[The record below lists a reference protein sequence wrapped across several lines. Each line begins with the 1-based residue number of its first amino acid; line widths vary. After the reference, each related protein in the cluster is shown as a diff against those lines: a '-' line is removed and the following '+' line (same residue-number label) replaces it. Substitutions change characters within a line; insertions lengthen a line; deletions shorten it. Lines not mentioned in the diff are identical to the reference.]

1 MSTNPMYYA
10 DTTEG
15 TTLRG
20 ESDISIANFYPVAKK
35 VVKYK
40 SGDGD
45 KIQKRYVVEFYAP
58 YYIGTVEIDS
68 KGLEKFDYTSVDD
81 SLQLNPI
88 IGSAGKE
95 MAYYIR
101 DQSKNV
107 EVEEK
112 TLLNSLGWHNI
123 NGEYIYCAG
132 NMIIGKTSQEGYV
145 ISEHLS
151 DYHLDI
157 DNMISQEE
165 AVIHT
170 MKLMCIAPGS
180 SDLVFVSG
188 GLFGPLRQIMLDAGI
203 RPPCISYVEGESQ
216 SKKTTLVKEC
226 VLMYNRSTPQKDN
239 NVGWARISC
248 SEFKIEE
255 AIAICK
261 DSTYL
266 LDDLFRAKENKMKK
280 IYEGR
285 IENTIRNFADNS
297 TRSTA
302 RSAFKN
308 NSNIIITAEYLI
320 ESKTD
325 VGRLFLICVGKDDV
339 DIQKLSE
346 CQKNPLALSTFYY
359 YFILWLSSHYD
370 ELVER
375 LKDEYSGFRFSAQAH
390 ESKFGRL
397 YEQFFLLDFAFL
409 VYLEYAESV
418 GINTSR
424 DIVISDFRSHVSKAL
439 KKQNDILI
447 SLDKKEVKSINFS
460 HELVAMISNG
470 SVALSKKGSECFEK
484 GGCIYITTR
493 YFNSKLR
500 EKYDKDF
507 SVRSIASY
515 FRERYI
521 SEVDSDNRQ
530 KKYRGHRYL
539 KLNKKELMKDAN
551 DTRYEIDNLFY

>member
-1 MSTNPMYYA
+1 MSIEPIYSA

-15 TTLRG
+15 ITLRG
-20 ESDISIANFYPVAKK
+20 EMPIAKFYPVVKTVTKYRCRDEFQKK
-35 VVKYK
+35 
-40 SGDGD
+40 
-45 KIQKRYVVEFYAP
+45 YVVEFYAP
-58 YYIGTVEIDS
+58 YYIRTVEIDS
-68 KGLEKFDYTSVDD
+68 KGLEKFDYSSVDD
-81 SLQLNPI
+81 SLQLHPTI
-88 IGSAGKE
+88 STAGKE

-101 DQSKNV
+101 DQAKSV
-107 EVEEK
+107 EVEEII
-112 TLLNSLGWHNI
+112 LLDTLGWHTF
-123 NGEYIYCAG
+123 NGNHIYCAG
-132 NMIIGKTSQEGYV
+132 NMVIGETSQKDYV
-145 ISEHLS
+145 ISEYLS
-151 DYHLDI
+151 GYHLDI

-216 SKKTTLVKEC
+216 LKKTTLVKEC

-239 NVGWARISC
+239 NVGWARISS

-255 AIAICK
+255 AVAICK

-285 IENTIRNFADNS
+285 IENAIRNFADNS
-297 TRSTA
+297 PRSTA
-302 RSAFKN
+302 RSSFKN
-308 NSNIIITAEYLI
+308 NAQIIITAEYVI

-325 VGRLFLICVGKDDV
+325 VGRLFLICLEKGDV
-339 DIQKLSE
+339 DVEKLSE
-346 CQKNPLALSTFYY
+346 CQKSPLALSTFYY
-359 YFILWLSSHYD
+359 YFISWLSSHYD
-370 ELVER
+370 EVVER
-375 LKDEYSGFRFSAQAH
+375 LKNEYNAFRLSAQSQ

-397 YEQFFLLDFAFL
+397 YEQFFLLDFAFS
-409 VYLEYAESV
+409 VYLEYAESI
-418 GINTSR
+418 GMNINKG
-424 DIVISDFRSHVSKAL
+424 IVISNFRNDVRKAL
-439 KKQNDILI
+439 KKQNDILT
-447 SLDKKEVKSINFS
+447 SLDKREVKTINLS

-470 SVALSKKGSECFEK
+470 SVVSSKKGSECFEK
-484 GGCIYITTR
+484 NGYIYITTR
-493 YFNSKLR
+493 YFNAKLR

-507 SVRSIASY
+507 SARSIASY
-515 FRERYI
+515 FRDRYI

-530 KKYRGHRYL
+530 KKYQGRRYL